1 MALCSTLD
9 SRSVANFPKNESKS
23 FERIKGQ
30 LAVDGIFFIIAYLC
44 FVAWFSWLPVKTTY
58 RYHPPY
64 FWRWTTLLTS
74 SGPLLSTLILIGFL
88 LSATSDEAYGS
99 FMATGFFM
107 ILALLPFQILIAVT
121 VYLFICS
128 SLKARYLSLENE
140 SASGEH

>member
-1 MALCSTLD
+1 
-9 SRSVANFPKNESKS
+9 
-23 FERIKGQ
+23 
-30 LAVDGIFFIIAYLC
+30 VDGIFFIIAYLC

-58 RYHPPY
+58 RYQPPY

-74 SGPLLSTLILIGFL
+74 SGPLLSTLIVIGFL

-107 ILALLPFQILIAVT
+107 ILALLPFQILTEVT

-128 SLKARYLSLENE
+128 SLKERAGAIDDESISSEN
-140 SASGEH
+140 

>member
-1 MALCSTLD
+1 MDGRSTLD
-9 SRSVANFPKNESKS
+9 SSAHSK
-23 FERIKGQ
+23 EID
-30 LAVDGIFFIIAYLC
+30 LVDSIFYVIAYLC

-64 FWRWTTLLTS
+64 FWRWTTLVTS
-74 SGPLLSTLILIGFL
+74 SGPLLSTLIFIGFL

-99 FMATGFFM
+99 FVATGFFM

-128 SLKARYLSLENE
+128 SLKERDAQIDDE
-140 SASGEH
+140 SISSEG

>member
-1 MALCSTLD
+1 
-9 SRSVANFPKNESKS
+9 
-23 FERIKGQ
+23 
-30 LAVDGIFFIIAYLC
+30 VDVIFYVVAYLC

-64 FWRWTTLLTS
+64 FWRWTALVTS
-74 SGPLLSTLILIGFL
+74 SGPLLSTLIFIGFL

-99 FMATGFFM
+99 FVATGFFM

-128 SLKARYLSLENE
+128 SLKERDAQIDEE
-140 SASGEH
+140 SISSEG

>member
-1 MALCSTLD
+1 M
-9 SRSVANFPKNESKS
+9 
-23 FERIKGQ
+23 
-30 LAVDGIFFIIAYLC
+30 DGIFYVIAYLC

-64 FWRWTTLLTS
+64 FWRWTTLVTS
-74 SGPLLSTLILIGFL
+74 SGPLLSTLIFIGFL

-99 FMATGFFM
+99 FVATGFFM

-128 SLKARYLSLENE
+128 SLKERNALIDDE
-140 SASGEH
+140 SISSER